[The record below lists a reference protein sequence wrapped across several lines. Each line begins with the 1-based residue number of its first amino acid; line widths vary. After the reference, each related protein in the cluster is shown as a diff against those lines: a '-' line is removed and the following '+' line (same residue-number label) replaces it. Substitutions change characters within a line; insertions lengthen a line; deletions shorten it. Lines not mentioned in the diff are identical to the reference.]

1 MKTLAVS
8 FFICICTLCYT
19 QNYFYEAFQ
28 PFDKNIPSP
37 EEFLGYGIG
46 EHHTRHDLM
55 VSYLSELAELS
66 DEASM
71 VTYGETFGKR
81 KLVLLQ
87 IATKENLE
95 RQEDIREA
103 HLGQILSKSNTPTL
117 NEMPIIIN
125 LGYNVHGNEPSGG
138 EASLL
143 AAYVLVASQHPDI
156 VRYRQESMIFIDP
169 AINPDGRDRHTHWVN
184 MFKGSPLVADP
195 DDVEHNEAWPRGRT
209 NHYWFDLNR
218 DWLLGINPESR
229 GKLTWYHQWYPNV
242 VTDFHEMGTN
252 SSYFFE
258 PMKTNGSKD
267 PIMPEENY
275 ITLNDMF
282 AKEFSADLDAIGS
295 LYFTKEVFDGTYP
308 GYGSSYPDLQ
318 GGLGLLFEQAS
329 SRGHAQDR
337 PSGKITFPFTIRN
350 QFVSSISTVK
360 AAVNN
365 KAYLQDYQSRF
376 FNSALS
382 NAKSSNVKGYVFGDE
397 HDKSRTNA
405 FLDKL
410 LLHKVEV
417 YPLNDDVTVEENY
430 FKKGSSYF
438 VPTSQHQYRMVQT
451 CFETYDQFQDSV
463 FYDASA
469 WSLANF
475 YNLPYSATNKFLNIR
490 ELPVSQTEL
499 FVESTIPFSKNNI
512 AYLSTWDEYN
522 TPAFLYELLDNNIKV
537 SVSQKP
543 FTISSSN
550 ENKSF
555 SYGSLIIPVA
565 FQDVSGDELYGL
577 LQKTSVKHGIQLHSA
592 SSGYSVSGIDLG
604 SRYIDPITKPKALMI
619 THGSTNSY
627 EAGEV
632 WHLLDQRIGMP
643 ITKIPEEQFSR
654 VRLSDFNTLILVSG
668 NYNVLDSTQIDDIK
682 SWISD
687 GNTLIAQR
695 TAVQWAVKKELVDAE
710 LYESGTKG
718 EEETSAR
725 SKAIRKMYIN
735 ASEELG
741 KSRIGGMILETELD
755 LSHPIAYGYR
765 RSKLPVYRN
774 STAFIKPSENEY
786 ANVSLYT
793 DDPHIDGFITKE
805 HLEKNVIP
813 SASIVISK
821 LGRGRAVLF
830 AENPNFRGSWYGTNK
845 LFLNALF
852 FGDKIQVPN

>member
-1 MKTLAVS
+1 MKTLFS
-8 FFICICTLCYT
+8 TLLICFCTVCYC
-19 QNYFYEAFQ
+19 QVYYYEAFG
-28 PFDKNIPSP
+28 PFDESIPSP

-55 VSYLSELAELS
+55 VAYFAELADLS
-66 DEASM
+66 DEASLI
-71 VTYGETFGKR
+71 TYGQTFGKR

-87 IATKENLE
+87 IATKENLD
-95 RQEDIREA
+95 RQEDIRQA
-103 HLGQILSKSNTPTL
+103 HLNQILSSTSASEEL
-117 NEMPIIIN
+117 PIIIN

-143 AAYVLVASQHPDI
+143 AAYVMVASQHPDI

-169 AINPDGRDRHTHWVN
+169 AINPDGRDRHSHWVN

-195 DDVEHNEAWPRGRT
+195 NDVEHNEAWPRGRT

-252 SSYFFE
+252 STYFFE

-282 AKEFSADLDAIGS
+282 AKEFSSDLDAIGS

-329 SRGHAQDR
+329 SRGHLQSR
-337 PSGKITFPFTIRN
+337 PTGEITFPFTIRN
-350 QFVSSISTVK
+350 QFISSISTVK

-365 KAYLQDYQSRF
+365 KAYLQDYQRRF
-376 FNSALS
+376 FSGAIS
-382 NAKSSNVKGYVFGDE
+382 KAKSSSIKGYVFGDA
-397 HDKSRTNA
+397 HDKSLTNA

-417 YPLNDDVTVEENY
+417 YPLAEDVSVQGHQ
-430 FKKGSSYF
+430 FKKGSSYY
-438 VPTSQHQYRMVQT
+438 VPTAQHQYRMVQT
-451 CFETYDQFQDSV
+451 CFEMYDQFQDSV

-475 YNLPYSATNKFLNIR
+475 YNMPFSATNKLFNTRDKQLENS
-490 ELPVSQTEL
+490 ELAVA
-499 FVESTIPFSKNNI
+499 STSPFAKSNV
-512 AYLSTWDEYN
+512 AYLSTWNEYN
-522 TPAFLYELLDNNIKV
+522 MSGFLYELLDNDIKV
-537 SVSQKP
+537 NVSQKP
-543 FTISSSN
+543 FTISS
-550 ENKSF
+550 ENGEKSF

-565 FQDVSGDELYGL
+565 SQDISGDDLYDL
-577 LQKTSVKHGIQLHSA
+577 LSTTSAKHGIQLHTA

-604 SRYIDPITKPKALMI
+604 SRYVDPVTKPKALMI
-619 THGSTNSY
+619 THGSTSGY

-632 WHLLDQRIGMP
+632 WHLLDQRVGMP
-643 ITKIPEEQFSR
+643 ITKIPEHRFSR
-654 VRLSDFNTLILVSG
+654 VKLSDYNTLVLVSG
-668 NYNVLDSTQIDDIK
+668 NYNELDSNHIAKIK
-682 SWISD
+682 SWLSE

-695 TAVQWAVKKELVDAE
+695 TAVQWAIRKNLVDAE
-710 LYESGTKG
+710 LHKSGTKE

-725 SKAIRKMYIN
+725 SKAIRKLYIN
-735 ASEELG
+735 ANEELG

-755 LSHPIAYGYR
+755 LSHPLAYGYT

-774 STAFIKPSENEY
+774 STVFLKPSENGY

-793 DDPHIDGFITKE
+793 DDPHIDGFITKK
-805 HLEKNVIP
+805 HLEKNVLP
-813 SASIVISK
+813 SAAIVVSK
-821 LGRGRAVLF
+821 VGSGRAVLF

-852 FGDKIQVPN
+852 FGDKIRVPD